1 MEDIELVTLGGKPL
15 YGETRFLDLLGGA
28 LPPEYSEITVAG
40 RPMFVIGDPSALY
53 TEIRKKVGLKK
64 VLDFLPF
71 EPEARDGRHA

>member
-1 MEDIELVTLGGKPL
+1 MEDIEFLTLSGKPI

-40 RPMFVIGDPSALY
+40 RSMFVIGNPSALY
-53 TEIRKKVGLKK
+53 AEIRKKVGLKK

-71 EPEARDGRHA
+71 EPNARKGRHA